1 MITWQAI
8 IGILA
13 VKFSIILI
21 IRHYLQKKRIAQ
33 QQEEEQEKI
42 KAYGESINEET
53 RRRK

>member
-33 QQEEEQEKI
+33 QQEEEEKI

>member
-33 QQEEEQEKI
+33 QQEQEKI